1 MVSGGN
7 SSVMPIETTERR
19 RQPRTNLSQV
29 VFIRPIDS
37 RSPPHFSTTRNVSQN
52 GVYLATLA
60 SNYAPGVNV
69 YLTSDFQAGS
79 PMTYAMAGVVVR
91 VERLEDDRWGVAIH
105 IFSPSSSTVQ

>member
-1 MVSGGN
+1 
-7 SSVMPIETTERR
+7 MPIETTERR

-29 VFIRPIDS
+29 VFIRPVDS
-37 RSPPHFSTTRNVSQN
+37 RLPPDICTTFNVSQD

-60 SNYAPGVNV
+60 SHYAPGVNI
-69 YLTSDFQAGS
+69 YLTSDFQTGS

-91 VERLEDDRWGVAIH
+91 VDKLEGDKWGVAIH